1 MLDIS
6 GESYL
11 FEIVFYERIRAAD
24 SYRNRLLFGLLSVM
38 LRAGD
43 ESERFFHD
51 IVGITHN
58 MNYLSPEL
66 SRFFAIINRGISEN
80 KDKVFLPNPSR
91 QTISHIMFS
100 VRRT

>member
-58 MNYLSPEL
+58 MNIVQALDVSTE
-66 SRFFAIINRGISEN
+66 GICHQSFR
-80 KDKVFLPNPSR
+80 DY
-91 QTISHIMFS
+91 
-100 VRRT
+100 